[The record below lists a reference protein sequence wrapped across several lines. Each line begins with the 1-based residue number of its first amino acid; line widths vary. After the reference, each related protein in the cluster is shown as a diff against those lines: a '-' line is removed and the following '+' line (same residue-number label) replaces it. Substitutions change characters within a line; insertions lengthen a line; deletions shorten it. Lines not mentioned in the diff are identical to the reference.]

1 MASGQSSAAMKLGRQ
16 KLITSIMPKGT
27 GRKVLVGL
35 RKEHG
40 INTGNINMAR
50 GAGMYNPLVR
60 RGIGEETEK
69 EMLTV
74 VVPAEKADEIFAY
87 IYHLADIGEPHHG
100 IIFQSDLLCASQ
112 YEMPADIADEAD

>member
-1 MASGQSSAAMKLGRQ
+1 MHGSARKLQHQ

-27 GRKVLVGL
+27 GRQVLVGL
-35 RKEHG
+35 RRDHG

-60 RGIGEETEK
+60 RGIGEQTEK

-74 VVPAEKADEIFAY
+74 VVPAEKADEIFEY

-100 IIFQSDLLCASQ
+100 IIFQSDLVCASP
-112 YEMPADIADEAD
+112 YVMPEGVAEEQN

>member
-1 MASGQSSAAMKLGRQ
+1 MSIDDKKFGHQ
-16 KLITSIMPKGT
+16 KLITSILPKGA

-50 GAGMYNPLVR
+50 GAGLYNPLSK
-60 RGIGEETEK
+60 RGIGEQTEK

-74 VVPAEKADEIFAY
+74 VVPADIADDIFEY
-87 IYHLADIGEPHHG
+87 IFDLADIGEPHHG
-100 IIFQSDLLCASQ
+100 IIFQSDLLCSTA
-112 YEMPADIADEAD
+112 YEMPADLTEETD

>member
-1 MASGQSSAAMKLGRQ
+1 MSLQDIKLGRQ

-50 GAGMYNPLVR
+50 GAGMYNPFAR
-60 RGIGEETEK
+60 RGVGEQTEK

-74 VVPAEKADEIFAY
+74 VVPADKADEIFNY
-87 IYHLADIGEPHHG
+87 IYELADIGEPHHG
-100 IIFQSDLLCASQ
+100 IIFQSDLLCASA
-112 YEMPADIADEAD
+112 YPVPTDIAEEKD